1 MEDINRNW
9 CIEKGFTHQ
18 IVNVASC
25 DSYYYEQKH
34 KCIIVFTRQSVGSYS
49 LYVENFCT
57 RKSVEITKK
66 PCISHLK
73 SLTIDDLKV
82 ACELVGIDYPFI
94 NDNL

>member
-1 MEDINRNW
+1 MKDIDINW

-18 IVNVASC
+18 VVNVASC
-25 DSYYYEQKH
+25 NSYYYEQKH
-34 KCIIVFTRQSVGSYS
+34 KFIIVFTKRSVGSYS

-57 RKSVEITKK
+57 KKSIEITKK

-73 SLTIDDLKV
+73 SLAIDDLKA
-82 ACELVGIDYPFI
+82 ACELVEIDYPFI